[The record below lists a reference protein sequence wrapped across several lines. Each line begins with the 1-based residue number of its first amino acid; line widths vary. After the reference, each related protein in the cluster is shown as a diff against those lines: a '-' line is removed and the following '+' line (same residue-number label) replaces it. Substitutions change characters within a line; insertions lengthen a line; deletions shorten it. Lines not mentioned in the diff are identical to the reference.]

1 MINSSPCRSPN
12 ETQPPQTQFGRITEP
27 FRNAS
32 NSVKGLFRRKSTP
45 CARYGNG
52 KREFGARL
60 VMPRATLENQAAITP
75 GIGQLRL
82 EDLERELRE
91 RELEDRGMC

>member
-1 MINSSPCRSPN
+1 M
-12 ETQPPQTQFGRITEP
+12 
-27 FRNAS
+27 
-32 NSVKGLFRRKSTP
+32 
-45 CARYGNG
+45 
-52 KREFGARL
+52 